1 MGLFSFGKK
10 GKDKIKRLMEENK
23 IDEVIEKALKDKK
36 TVRDLVELLSDSNP
50 GTVGDALFV
59 LTTILR
65 ESPNSIDVSW
75 DLVDKVLSLVLSKNS
90 YVKEGAMVL
99 TMEIIKVHGYRFKD
113 TIDKHVPRL
122 LSEGDKNTV
131 AFTLL
136 LIKELSLSKYKE
148 EVEKLTEVEDKI
160 ILPFEGMKWVKLG
173 DIARDVLKEL

>member
-23 IDEVIEKALKDKK
+23 MDEVIEKALKDKK

-90 YVKEGAMVL
+90 YVKEGAMVF

-136 LIKELSLSKYKE
+136 LIKELNLSKYKE

-160 ILPFEGMKWVKLG
+160 ILPFEDMKWVKLG